1 MVWQSKGQL
10 DTFPWSGSES
20 KSDRLSVA
28 RLLGRVGDLEAM
40 NEKTGHDKDRDGKAQ
55 QAKDGDE
62 RRDRFGDNREN
73 RHRAIDGQFDRA
85 EMLQIESDA
94 QPLRPGRKD
103 RSRCFPT
110 HQHCSGDDGVLEEQ
124 AESEKHAAI
133 ADARESRH
141 QEIGAQLAEAG
152 SVKNVRSS
160 R

>member
-1 MVWQSKGQL
+1 MVWQSEGQL
-10 DTFPWSGSES
+10 HTFPWSGSES

-94 QPLRPGRKD
+94 QPLCPGRKN
-103 RSRCFPT
+103 RSERLPA
-110 HQHCSGDDGVLEEQ
+110 HQHGSGDDGILEKK
-124 AESEKHAAI
+124 AESEKHGAI
-133 ADARESRH
+133 SDTREGGH
-141 QEIGAQLAEAG
+141 KKIGT
-152 SVKNVRSS
+152 
-160 R
+160 